1 MTTLLTGT
9 LERTVG
15 WFHPERPCA
24 SRKPSVPAD
33 GFALRVRGRRDAV
46 RRGAHGCA
54 YARAARIPLDLRLR
68 QWLCA
73 ATRGHAFIMGID
85 GPRMYLICQHCFH
98 ETSGWELGGAAAS
111 GQVLSGLIVMHDAEC
126 TMHNRTAQPR
136 GGMRNSRGRTC

>member
-15 WFHPERPCA
+15 WFNPEAHVEPEAQFRRTV
-24 SRKPSVPAD
+24 SPSESVHGETQSGAEHTHAQRVVP
-33 GFALRVRGRRDAV
+33 LE
-46 RRGAHGCA
+46 
-54 YARAARIPLDLRLR
+54 LRLR

-98 ETSGWELGGAAAS
+98 ETSGWDVA
-111 GQVLSGLIVMHDAEC
+111 
-126 TMHNRTAQPR
+126 RRPPR
-136 GGMRNSRGRTC
+136 VRS

>member
-15 WFHPERPCA
+15 WFYPEAHVEPE
-24 SRKPSVPAD
+24 
-33 GFALRVRGRRDAV
+33 ALRRTVTPSESLHGETQSGAV
-46 RRGAHGCA
+46 HTHAQRVV
-54 YARAARIPLDLRLR
+54 PLELRLR

-98 ETSGWELGGAAAS
+98 ETSGWDVA
-111 GQVLSGLIVMHDAEC
+111 
-126 TMHNRTAQPR
+126 RRPPR
-136 GGMRNSRGRTC
+136 VRS